1 MPKRNSLVMR
11 FGQDNVQVSGP
22 VNARIVGSLLP
33 GILLGIAGILFVS
46 FSFRL
51 FEPTLSRLS
60 AHGWWTFVYRPSL
73 LWFSMGMSLLAVRTL
88 LWFSYRPMPPASH
101 EDAPS
106 LTVLIPAFNEGPMV
120 RKSIASCVAADY
132 PPGKLEVIVIDDGST
147 DTTWAHIE
155 QAAKDYPGLVR
166 AIRFPANRGKRAA
179 LAAGFDAATGE
190 IAVTV
195 DSDSIIERSALLAI
209 AGPFRNPGIGAVGG
223 KVAVFNRFQAFLP
236 RMLHVRYVLSFDF
249 LRSVQSTYGAVYCCP
264 GALSAY
270 RLSLIRKILPAWLNQ
285 RFLGAAC
292 TTGEDRALT
301 NDVLAL
307 GYKTVYQGS
316 AVVHTIAPE
325 TYGKLCKMYL
335 RWDRSYIRE
344 ELRLLSSIV
353 WKLPLPALL
362 LTLLEKSITN
372 LRYPVGYLSLALLVT
387 LSISDPWT
395 LVRVLISI
403 GLASLFYTL
412 YFLRSE
418 RSWEFFYGVAY
429 AYFSAFTL
437 LWVFPFALLTL
448 RSRSWMTR

>member
-1 MPKRNSLVMR
+1 M
-11 FGQDNVQVSGP
+11 
-22 VNARIVGSLLP
+22 
-33 GILLGIAGILFVS
+33 
-46 FSFRL
+46 
-51 FEPTLSRLS
+51 
-60 AHGWWTFVYRPSL
+60 
-73 LWFSMGMSLLAVRTL
+73 
-88 LWFSYRPMPPASH
+88 
-101 EDAPS
+101 
-106 LTVLIPAFNEGPMV
+106 
-120 RKSIASCVAADY
+120 
-132 PPGKLEVIVIDDGST
+132 
-147 DTTWAHIE
+147 
-155 QAAKDYPGLVR
+155 
-166 AIRFPANRGKRAA
+166 
-179 LAAGFDAATGE
+179 LAAGFDAASGE

-195 DSDSIIERSALLAI
+195 DSDSIIERGALLAI
-209 AGPFRNPGIGAVGG
+209 AGPFRDPEVGAVGG
-223 KVAVFNRFQAFLP
+223 KVAVFNRFQALLP

-270 RLSLIRKILPAWLNQ
+270 RLSLIRKILPDWLNQ

-344 ELRLLSSIV
+344 ELRLLSTIV
-353 WKLPLPALL
+353 WRLPLPALL
-362 LTLLEKSITN
+362 LTLLEKGITN
-372 LRYPVGYLSLALLVT
+372 LRYPVGYFSLALLVT
-387 LSISDPWT
+387 LSVGDPWT
-395 LVRVLISI
+395 LVRVLISL

-437 LWVFPFALLTL
+437 LWIFPFALLTL

>member
-1 MPKRNSLVMR
+1 MPNSKAPTIRLVP
-11 FGQDNVQVSGP
+11 FNDVT
-22 VNARIVGSLLP
+22 VGSLLS
-33 GILLGIAGILFVS
+33 GVLLVIAAVLFVS

-51 FEPTLSRLS
+51 YQPTLNAL
-60 AHGWWTFVYRPSL
+60 ATKGWWSFVYRPSL
-73 LWFSMGMSLLAVRTL
+73 IWLSMGMSLLAIRTL
-88 LWFSYRPMPPASH
+88 LWLGYRPSPPASH
-101 EDAPS
+101 EDAPR

-120 RKSIASCVAADY
+120 RKSIASCVASDY
-132 PPGKLEVIVIDDGST
+132 PPGKLEVIVIDDGSKD
-147 DTTWAHIE
+147 DTWTHIE
-155 QAAKDYPGLVR
+155 QAVKDYPGLVR
-166 AIRFPANRGKRAA
+166 AIKFPANRGKRAA

-195 DSDSIIERSALLAI
+195 DSDSIIERGALLAI
-209 AGPFRNPGIGAVGG
+209 AGPFRDPEVGAVGG
-223 KVAVFNRFQAFLP
+223 KVAVFNRFQALLP

-270 RLSLIRKILPAWLNQ
+270 RLSLIRKILPNWLSQ

-344 ELRLLSSIV
+344 ELRLLSTIV
-353 WKLPLPALL
+353 WRLPLPALL
-362 LTLLEKSITN
+362 LTLLEKGITN
-372 LRYPVGYLSLALLVT
+372 LRYPVGYFSLALLVT
-387 LSISDPWT
+387 LSVGDPWT
-395 LVRVLISI
+395 LVRVLISL

-437 LWVFPFALLTL
+437 LWIFPFALLTL